1 MSRKHLTDRR
11 SEAGVWPFL
20 HSFQTEMNNLF
31 ERFNGGPVGA
41 FGRDLPMMPA
51 IDVAETDD
59 AIEVS
64 AEIPG
69 VSKDDLEVSVANDT
83 LVIRGEKSKARE
95 DSDKD
100 WRLVERHYG
109 SFRRHVPLGFT
120 PEDGKV
126 DARFADGVLKLRIEK
141 PKDAAAQA
149 RKIEIR

>member
-1 MSRKHLTDRR
+1 MPKKHLTDPR
-11 SEAGVWPFL
+11 SEVTVWPFL
-20 HSFQTEMNNLF
+20 QSFQTEMNNLF
-31 ERFNGGPVGA
+31 ERFNGGLAGA
-41 FGRDLPMMPA
+41 LGRDLPMMPA

-59 AIEVS
+59 AIEIS

-69 VSKDDLEVSVANDT
+69 VAREDLDVSVANDT
-83 LVIRGEKSKARE
+83 LVIKGQKSKTRE

-126 DARFADGVLKLRIEK
+126 DARFEDGVLKLRIEK

-149 RKIEIR
+149 RKIEIK